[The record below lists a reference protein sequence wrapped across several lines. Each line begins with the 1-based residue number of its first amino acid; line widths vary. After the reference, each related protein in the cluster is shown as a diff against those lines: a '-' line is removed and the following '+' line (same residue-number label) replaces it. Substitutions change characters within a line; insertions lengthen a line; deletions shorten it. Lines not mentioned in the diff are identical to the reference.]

1 VKALII
7 GSGWAGASCNY
18 MLKKHNIES
27 HLFELKKVVGG
38 HSRSEKIDNVIY
50 EPNGP
55 HIFHTSNKEVND
67 FVTKF
72 GMKRKYSHQVKTRIY
87 PPSLKGSSILLSWP
101 PQISELEEL
110 REWDIIKNQLDNLPK
125 KINKKNFQDYAVSIM
140 GSMLYELFIEGY
152 TIKQWGMDPS
162 ELSSDFAPKRIDLR
176 TDGNKNLFKDKW
188 EYFHPEG
195 SGAIIEKILSKEQ
208 INFESKIT
216 INNIH
221 EYSKNYDLVVMTS
234 ALDLFLDLD
243 KVLEWRGIKSEPE
256 FFDTQNLEDKIT
268 EAYQINH
275 PSMNESYTRT
285 VETKHASDQS
295 IKGSVVCKE
304 YPVDNLRHYPILS
317 KDNVNTQTN
326 KNYKKQIVEN
336 LDLPVYF
343 CGRLANYQ
351 YINQDE
357 AILQGFNTAKEILKD
372 SKS

>member
-1 VKALII
+1 
-7 GSGWAGASCNY
+7 
-18 MLKKHNIES
+18 
-27 HLFELKKVVGG
+27 
-38 HSRSEKIDNVIY
+38 
-50 EPNGP
+50 
-55 HIFHTSNKEVND
+55 
-67 FVTKF
+67 
-72 GMKRKYSHQVKTRIY
+72 
-87 PPSLKGSSILLSWP
+87 
-101 PQISELEEL
+101 
-110 REWDIIKNQLDNLPK
+110 
-125 KINKKNFQDYAVSIM
+125 
-140 GSMLYELFIEGY
+140 
-152 TIKQWGMDPS
+152 
-162 ELSSDFAPKRIDLR
+162 
-176 TDGNKNLFKDKW
+176 
-188 EYFHPEG
+188 
-195 SGAIIEKILSKEQ
+195 
-208 INFESKIT
+208 
-216 INNIH
+216 
-221 EYSKNYDLVVMTS
+221 MTS

-317 KDNVNTQTN
+317 KDNVNTQAN
-326 KNYKKQIVEN
+326 KKYKKQIVEN

>member
-1 VKALII
+1 MKALII

-195 SGAIIEKILSKEQ
+195 SGAIIEKILSEEQ

>member
-1 VKALII
+1 MKALII

>member
-1 VKALII
+1 MKALII

-38 HSRSEKIDNVIY
+38 HSRSEKINNVIY

-72 GMKRKYSHQVKTRIY
+72 GMKRRYSHQVKTRIY

-195 SGAIIEKILSKEQ
+195 SGTIIEKILSKEQ

-256 FFDTQNLEDKIT
+256 FFNTQNLEDKIT

-285 VETKHASDQS
+285 VETKHASGQS

-357 AILQGFNTAKEILKD
+357 AILQGFDTAKEILKD